1 MLPVHDDKE
10 NSLIRS
16 VSTLNKNNHFL
27 TELQDVPNEYIEY
40 VNALYRSKA
49 KFDDTIFGRGG
60 GSVIAEGD
68 GYEWERLS
76 DMTPGAA
83 TVYQRVFEGKK
94 SKVLK
99 LLELLEENL
108 CLSGDCPANI
118 HRQGGVRD
126 CGAVGERSAR
136 RCGTRRLH
144 THSQPPPLLQG
155 KGLALP
161 GREGIRQSARQLRLP
176 RIIHPP

>member
-1 MLPVHDDKE
+1 MHDDKE

-108 CLSGDCPANI
+108 PACLETVRPIYIDKVGFAIVGLWVN
-118 HRQGGVRD
+118 GVRED
-126 CGAVGERSAR
+126 VVLDDYIP
-136 RCGTRRLH
+136 T
-144 THSQPPPLLQG
+144 PN
-155 KGLALP
+155 
-161 GREGIRQSARQLRLP
+161 LRHYCKEKAWHFLVEKAFAKVLGSYAYLE
-176 RIIHPP
+176 